1 MKSKLEYPPITGN
14 PRRAREASTDAGI
27 RLSHAHRARGVS
39 DQAGS
44 EQRSKN
50 RRKRPDRRIK
60 VTVKDRALLE
70 EMAAHFGIPMS
81 AVLNMGLMVLAE
93 KHGFIG

>member
-1 MKSKLEYPPITGN
+1 MKSKPEYPPITGN
-14 PRRAREASTDAGI
+14 PRRAREAPTDAGI
-27 RLSHAHRARGVS
+27 RLSHAPRARGVS
-39 DQAGS
+39 DQARS
-44 EQRSKN
+44 EQRGKK

-81 AVLNMGLMVLAE
+81 AVLNLGLMALAE
-93 KHGFIG
+93 QHGFN

>member
-27 RLSHAHRARGVS
+27 RLSHAQRATGVS
-39 DQAGS
+39 EARS
-44 EQRSKN
+44 EQRGKT
-50 RRKRPDRRIK
+50 RRKRPDGRLK

-70 EMAAHFGIPMS
+70 EMAAHFGISMS
-81 AVLNMGLMVLAE
+81 AVLNLGLMALAE
-93 KHGFIG
+93 QHGFN